1 LIVLCSVCFVPRNDD
16 ISYKLNVFKQLL
28 SRFILIFRL
37 KKKEQNPKA
46 THPLIFREILS
57 VTMILFAI
65 IDILGAIPVIIQVRQ
80 RVGHI
85 ESEKASIAVLVLM
98 IVFLFV
104 GDELLGI
111 IGLDISSFAIA
122 GSLVIFIIAM
132 EMILGVD
139 FFKEEIPTSASI
151 VPLAFPLIAGA
162 GTMTTLLSL
171 KSQYQTQNIIVG
183 IVINTLF
190 VYLVLKNVKW
200 IEKLL
205 GPVGLAILRKSFGII
220 LLAIAIKLFRSNTH
234 L

>member
-1 LIVLCSVCFVPRNDD
+1 M
-16 ISYKLNVFKQLL
+16 
-28 SRFILIFRL
+28 
-37 KKKEQNPKA
+37 
-46 THPLIFREILS
+46 HPLIFREILS

-65 IDILGAIPVIIQVRQ
+65 IDILGAIPIIIEMRQ

-98 IVFLFV
+98 VGFLF
-104 GDELLGI
+104 GGEELLSI
-111 IGLDISSFAIA
+111 IGIDVSSFAIA

-132 EMILGVD
+132 EMILGIKL
-139 FFKEEIPTSASI
+139 FKEEMSSTASI

-171 KSQYQTQNIIVG
+171 KTQYQTQDILVG
-183 IVINTLF
+183 IVVNTLF

-200 IEKLL
+200 LEKLL
-205 GPVGLAILRKSFGII
+205 GKTGLNILRKAFGVI

>member
-1 LIVLCSVCFVPRNDD
+1 M
-16 ISYKLNVFKQLL
+16 
-28 SRFILIFRL
+28 
-37 KKKEQNPKA
+37 
-46 THPLIFREILS
+46 HPLVVREIVS

-65 IDILGAIPVIIQVRQ
+65 IDILGAIPVIIELRQ

-98 IVFLFV
+98 VGFLFG
-104 GDELLGI
+104 GDELLTI
-111 IGLDISSFAIA
+111 IGLDVSSFAIA

-132 EMILGVD
+132 EMILGIKL
-139 FFKEEIPTSASI
+139 FKEEMSTTASI

-171 KSQYQTQNIIVG
+171 KSQYQTQNILVG
-183 IVINTLF
+183 IVLNTLF
-190 VYLVLKNVKW
+190 VYLVLKNVKRL
-200 IEKLL
+200 EKLL
-205 GPVGLAILRKSFGII
+205 GETGVNILRKAFGVI

>member
-1 LIVLCSVCFVPRNDD
+1 M
-16 ISYKLNVFKQLL
+16 Q
-28 SRFILIFRL
+28 
-37 KKKEQNPKA
+37 
-46 THPLIFREILS
+46 PLIFREVLS

-65 IDILGAIPVIIQVRQ
+65 IDILGAIPVIIAMRQ
-80 RVGHI
+80 RAGHI
-85 ESEKASIAVLVLM
+85 ESEKASLAVLVLM
-98 IVFLFV
+98 VVFLFV
-104 GDELLGI
+104 GDELLSV
-111 IGLDISSFAIA
+111 IGLDVSSFAIA

-132 EMILGVD
+132 EMILGIT
-139 FFKEEIPTSASI
+139 FFKEEMPETVSI

-171 KSQYQTQNIIVG
+171 KTQYQTQNILVG
-183 IVINTLF
+183 IILNTMF

-205 GPVGLAILRKSFGII
+205 GKTGLNILRKAFGII

>member
-1 LIVLCSVCFVPRNDD
+1 M
-16 ISYKLNVFKQLL
+16 
-28 SRFILIFRL
+28 
-37 KKKEQNPKA
+37 
-46 THPLIFREILS
+46 HPFNFREILS

-65 IDILGAIPVIIQVRQ
+65 IDILGATPVLIQLRQ
-80 RVGHI
+80 KVGHI

-98 IVFLFV
+98 IGFLFV
-104 GDELLGI
+104 GEELLKI

-132 EMILGVD
+132 EMILGITL
-139 FFKEEIPTSASI
+139 FKEDMPETVSI
-151 VPLAFPLIAGA
+151 VPIAFPLIAGA

-171 KSQYQTQNIIVG
+171 KSQYQTQNIIAG
-183 IVINTLF
+183 IIINTLF

-200 IEKLL
+200 IEHLL
-205 GPVGLAILRKSFGII
+205 GKTGLAILRKAFGII